1 MRSFG
6 VSNMRLALS
15 KNKIMPPIML
25 SKNKIMPPIMK
36 NVEVAKTRV

>member
-15 KNKIMPPIML
+15 KNKIMPQT
-25 SKNKIMPPIMK
+25 MK
-36 NVEVAKTRV
+36 SVEVISISIGSIP

>member
-15 KNKIMPPIML
+15 KNKIMPPIM
-25 SKNKIMPPIMK
+25 K
-36 NVEVAKTRV
+36 NVEVISVIVGSIP

>member
-15 KNKIMPPIML
+15 KNKIMPPIM
-25 SKNKIMPPIMK
+25 K
-36 NVEVAKTRV
+36 NVEVAKTSIVSLEKL